1 MENRRRLRHVRLGVL
16 TLFENI
22 VPVTT
27 ALPCEIVFRR
37 FIEKLLP
44 DILANKGL
52 VPDVRECLVCYRE
65 SQSYSGGP
73 TTLAIQSLG
82 ESSLFELKKRLGL
95 IEFDFEIVL
104 VLLDIYLTA

>member
-65 SQSYSGGP
+65 SQSYSRGAHH
-73 TTLAIQSLG
+73 TRNT
-82 ESSLFELKKRLGL
+82 ESWR
-95 IEFDFEIVL
+95 EFIIRTQKTSRPNRV
-104 VLLDIYLTA
+104 